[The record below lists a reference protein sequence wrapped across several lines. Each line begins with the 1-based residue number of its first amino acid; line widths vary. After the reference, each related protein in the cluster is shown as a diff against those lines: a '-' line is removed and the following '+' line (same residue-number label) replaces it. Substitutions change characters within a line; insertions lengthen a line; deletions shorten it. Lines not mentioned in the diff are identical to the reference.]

1 MKECINQAS
10 LGFEKDEIP
19 IGSLIEINGKIIS
32 KNHNMV
38 EKFQDCTAHAEI
50 LCISSACNFFNSKY
64 LKNCTIYTT
73 LEPCLMCIGAIISSK
88 IRKIVFG
95 SYDLRNEFISNDK
108 ENIFKKNKILVVKG
122 ILQSECDFLLKSF
135 FEKKRN

>member
-1 MKECINQAS
+1 MDDIFFIKECIKQAS

-38 EKFQDCTAHAEI
+38 EKFKIAQHTQET
-50 LCISSACNFFNSKY
+50 LCISSACNFFDSKY

-88 IRKIVFG
+88 IRKIVLG
-95 SYDLRNEFISNDK
+95 SYDLRNEFYIK
-108 ENIFKKNKILVVKG
+108 
-122 ILQSECDFLLKSF
+122 
-135 FEKKRN
+135 